1 VTKLERMGKIKILI
15 TIGFM
20 LSLGLMLSFADSP
33 HQTVAAQS
41 GQLPSG
47 LTSLTNIPT
56 PEPDNLS
63 DFVRDRNAA
72 IALGKALFW
81 DMQVGSGGIQSC
93 ASCHF
98 HAGADSRAVNQ
109 LNPGQRGG
117 DNTFQTGPPNYT
129 LTAADY
135 PFHRLSDPNNRSSN
149 VLFDSNDITSSQG
162 VFNTNFVDITPGVA
176 EDQVTHVADPVF
188 NVNNIN
194 VRRVEARNTPTVV
207 NAVFNFRNFWDG
219 RAQEDFNGVNIWG
232 ARDADA
238 RVMQA
243 TDAANPSLVQVSL
256 NKSSLASQA
265 VGPPTN
271 DFEMS
276 ARGRLFPKVGRKML
290 SLVPLAKQ
298 QVATDDSVLGYLAN
312 PNGMGLNTTYRDLI
326 QQAFQPKWW
335 QNTTHRVHCDAQ
347 GRNCQPPTPSANP
360 DDFTQEEFN
369 FSLFWGLA
377 IQMYEATL
385 RADDTPFDR
394 YANGDSAAL
403 TVQQKD
409 GLDIFV
415 GQGKCIN
422 CHGGAEF
429 TNASVRNVANKKIE
443 RMLMGDGGIAVYD
456 NGFYNIGVRPTQ
468 EDIGVGGT
476 EDSPPLPGRSLSFAR
491 FFQQTGQTPFVEGDD
506 PAPDGP
512 LDPNERVAV
521 DGAFKTPGLRNVELT
536 APFFHNGGQLTLR
549 QVVDFYNRGGDF
561 HQQNINNLDPDIEN
575 LGLSEEQKEAL
586 VSFLLALTDE
596 RVRFHR
602 APFDHPSLQIP
613 NGHPNPIVS
622 DGVLYQPGNVQKA
635 EDMFVEIPAVGQNG
649 LASPLPN
656 FPVHNASPPAGSM
669 NMTLTATA
677 TFGSQVIATWNASS
691 GAVHHY
697 ELERRHSI
705 NKPFTLL
712 LPYTTSPSFINTGLQ
727 YGTAYLYRVRAV
739 NAAGN
744 TIGYSNVDLATVI
757 YFTDDPLILNAT
769 PIKAQHFT
777 ELRQAVTAVRATAG
791 LTAYTWTDAT
801 LAGALIK
808 AVHLQEPRTNLDQA
822 LNLLGLPVQPY
833 TDNSLAG
840 VPIKKV
846 HIEELRTRVR

>member
-1 VTKLERMGKIKILI
+1 MLLLEQGP
-15 TIGFM
+15 
-20 LSLGLMLSFADSP
+20 SQVVS
-33 HQTVAAQS
+33 AQG
-41 GQLPSG
+41 GQLPPG
-47 LTSLTNIPT
+47 LTSLTNIQT

-63 DFVRDRNAA
+63 EFVNDRNAA

-81 DMQVGSGGIQSC
+81 DMQVGSDGIQSC

-117 DNTFQTGPPNYT
+117 DNTFQTGPPNYS

-135 PFHRLSDPNNRSSN
+135 PFHRLADPNDRSSS

-162 VFNTNFVDITPGVA
+162 VFNTNFLDITLGVA
-176 EDQVTHVADPVF
+176 EDQVTQVADPVF
-188 NVNNIN
+188 NVSNIN
-194 VRRVEARNTPTVV
+194 VRRVEARNTPTVI

-232 ARDADA
+232 ARDPDA
-238 RVMQA
+238 RVMRA
-243 TDAANPSLVQVSL
+243 TDPANPALVQVSL

-265 VGPPTN
+265 VGPPVN

-276 ARGRLFPKVGRKML
+276 AHGRLFPKLGRKML
-290 SLVPLAKQ
+290 SLAPLAKQ
-298 QVATDDSVLGYLAN
+298 RVATDDSVLGYSAN
-312 PNGMGLNTTYRDLI
+312 PYGTGLNATYRALI

-335 QNTTHRVHCDAQ
+335 QNTTHRVHCDTN
-347 GRNCQPPTPSANP
+347 GRNCQAPTPSTDPN
-360 DDFTQEEFN
+360 DFTQEEFN
-369 FSLFWGLA
+369 FSLFWGIA
-377 IQMYEATL
+377 IQMYQATL

-394 YANGDSAAL
+394 YANGDSSAL
-403 TVQQKD
+403 TAQQKE

-415 GQGKCIN
+415 EQGKCIN

-443 RMLMGDGGIAVYD
+443 RMVMGDDGVAVYD

-468 EDIGVGGT
+468 QDVGVGGT

-491 FFQQTGQTPFVEGDD
+491 FFQQTGQTPFVEGED

-536 APFFHNGGQLTLR
+536 APYFHNGGQLTLR

-575 LGLSEEQKEAL
+575 LGLSEAQKDAL
-586 VSFLLALTDE
+586 VSFLMALTDE

-602 APFDHPSLQIP
+602 APFDHPSLKIP
-613 NGHPNPIVS
+613 NGHPNPIAS

-635 EDMFVEIPAVGQNG
+635 KDMFVEIPAVGRFG
-649 LASPLPN
+649 MVSPLPN
-656 FPVHNASPPAGSM
+656 FPVHNASPPAGPM

-677 TFGSQVIATWNASS
+677 TFDSQVIATWNAPT
-691 GAVHHY
+691 GPIHHY
-697 ELERRHSI
+697 ELERRQSI
-705 NKPFTLL
+705 NEPFTLL
-712 LPYTTSPSFINTGLQ
+712 LPYANSPSFINTGLQ

-739 NAAGN
+739 DAAGN
-744 TIGYSNVDLATVI
+744 TIGYSNMDLATVI
-757 YFTDDPLILNAT
+757 YFMDDPLIAGT
-769 PIKAQHFT
+769 TYIKAQHIT
-777 ELRQAVTAVRATAG
+777 ELRQAIDAVRATAG
-791 LTAYTWTDAT
+791 LQAFAWTDST
-801 LAGALIK
+801 LTGTWIK
-808 AVHLQEPRTNLDQA
+808 ATHVQEPRTGLDQA
-822 LNLLGLPVQPY
+822 LNALGLPIQPY
-833 TDNSLAG
+833 TDSSLVG
-840 VPIKKV
+840 LPVKKV
-846 HIEELRTRVR
+846 HIEELRARVK